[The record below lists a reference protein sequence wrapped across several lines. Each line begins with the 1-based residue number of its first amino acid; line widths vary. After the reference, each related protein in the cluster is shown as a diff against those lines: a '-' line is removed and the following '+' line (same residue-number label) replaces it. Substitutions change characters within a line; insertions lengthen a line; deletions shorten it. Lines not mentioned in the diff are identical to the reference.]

1 MHTEGVSMLVN
12 EAESL
17 LTVHVQAY
25 EYKLM
30 SILSLIFLR
39 IILSVSIIKSV
50 WLTEMTLFTNDPF
63 MSLLVIKSHI

>member
-1 MHTEGVSMLVN
+1 MLAN

-30 SILSLIFLR
+30 ITYEYLIFNLSTL
-39 IILSVSIIKSV
+39 ILSVSIIKSV

-63 MSLLVIKSHI
+63 ISLLVIKSHI